1 MTVTEINPEDV
12 DLDTAD
18 VIDIRDP
25 DDFEEGHIPDAENIP
40 LDDLE
45 DVVDQRQ
52 WGNEIVVVCYVGQ
65 TSQQAARLID
75 AYADDATVAS
85 VAGGYENWDGTL
97 SQPDGRSL
105 SHADDD

>member
-97 SQPDGRSL
+97 SQPDSRSL
-105 SHADDD
+105 SHTDDD

>member
-97 SQPDGRSL
+97 SRPDGRSL

>member
-1 MTVTEINPEDV
+1 MTVTEIAPEDV
-12 DLDTAD
+12 DLDSAN

-25 DDFEEGHIPDAENIP
+25 DNFQEGHIPGAENIP

-45 DVVDQRQ
+45 DVVDERE
-52 WGNEIVVVCYVGQ
+52 WGDEVVVACYVGQ
-65 TSQQAARLID
+65 TSRQAARLID

-85 VAGGYENWDGTL
+85 MAGGYESWEGTL
-97 SQPDGRSL
+97 NQPDGRSL